1 MEEMAQTSG
10 SHARFRYDAR
20 SQTHQVLS
28 RPVDGLRIARLNI
41 DNHYLKASDAKSTTF
56 HDH

>member
-20 SQTHQVLS
+20 SQAHQVLS
-28 RPVDGLRIARLNI
+28 RIARLNI